1 MRTGLFILSG
11 FLLLAVSF
19 IMAKLFSNYFP
30 SAGTVAISAFLVL
43 WLALT
48 GFNLWVGVN
57 KAGYSVAEE
66 LPIMLFLYAAPALAA
81 ILLKWRL
88 L

>member
-11 FLLLAVSF
+11 FLLLAVIC

-30 SAGTVAISAFLVL
+30 SAGNLAISAFLAL

-66 LPIMLFLYAAPALAA
+66 LPIMLLLYGVPALAA
-81 ILLKWRL
+81 ILLKWKIL
-88 L
+88 

>member
-30 SAGTVAISAFLVL
+30 SAGTVATSAFLVL
-43 WLALT
+43 WLVLT

-66 LPIMLFLYAAPALAA
+66 LPIMFFLYAVPALAA
-81 ILLKWRL
+81 ILLKWKL